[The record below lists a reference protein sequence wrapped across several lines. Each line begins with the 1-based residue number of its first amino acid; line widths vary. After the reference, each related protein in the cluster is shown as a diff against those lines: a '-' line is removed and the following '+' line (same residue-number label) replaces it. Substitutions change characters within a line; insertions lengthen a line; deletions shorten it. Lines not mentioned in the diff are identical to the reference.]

1 MRKHILFTSIRID
14 RMWEYLF
21 GLFAAITA
29 GMHVFGMR
37 MFFVYKDRFYEVFA
51 FVVATMIVSRL
62 LIYYAMEHTTNP
74 TLIHLI
80 LNCSVFVT
88 FFLSIAVLGLKD
100 FHIGFFLLGVLL
112 TVIGLG
118 FVQYSYQLKK

>member
-62 LIYYAMEHTTNP
+62 LIYYAMEHLS
-74 TLIHLI
+74 LIHI
-80 LNCSVFVT
+80 
-88 FFLSIAVLGLKD
+88 
-100 FHIGFFLLGVLL
+100 
-112 TVIGLG
+112 
-118 FVQYSYQLKK
+118 